1 MKFLRNTPSQ
11 CALFILL
18 VVSTGSCLRLKTKWE
33 SQMVTPEASPKK
45 IPEPAFVT
53 DNIKIT
59 LRDKIP

>member
-1 MKFLRNTPSQ
+1 
-11 CALFILL
+11 
-18 VVSTGSCLRLKTKWE
+18 
-33 SQMVTPEASPKK
+33 MVTPEASPKK